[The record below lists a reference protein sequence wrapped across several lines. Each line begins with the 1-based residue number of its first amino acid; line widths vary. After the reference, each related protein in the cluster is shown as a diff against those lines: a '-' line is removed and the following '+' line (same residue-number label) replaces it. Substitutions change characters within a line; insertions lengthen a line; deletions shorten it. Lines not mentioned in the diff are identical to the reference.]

1 MNYSTARQTILNKF
15 NRIKISKNKLMVKK
29 NVEITNYTKTTL
41 LSKTTNKIK

>member
-1 MNYSTARQTILNKF
+1 MIYSTARQTIFNKF
-15 NRIKISKNKLMVKK
+15 NRINISKKKLMVKK